1 MLGRVLARE
10 RGKSRAD
17 LAGGAVNGGNKNQ
30 EQNLLAH
37 GVERSVP
44 AGSYQLQKDFVG
56 RGISFIAVLAVE
68 VRDQFRR
75 GRKCGQDPARCR
87 PPPVFFQAFFMMEF
101 IKETRLQT
109 ADQATAVASGHHD
122 AAPAPRAFC
131 QENGPVPYARTC
143 FAEYGGRGRRRSF
156 SGPSSLAR
164 KARSPRHAR
173 TETEAARAGR
183 YAATPRIAA
192 ANSCG
197 VGRRCDRQKKGP
209 RLSPGPVCRSLSREP
224 HPTFRELAPKHWNG
238 E

>member
-37 GVERSVP
+37 GVERSFR

-56 RGISFIAVLAVE
+56 RRISFIAVLAVE
-68 VRDQFRR
+68 VRDQFRG

-87 PPPVFFQAFFMMEF
+87 PPPVFFQGFFMMEF

-109 ADQATAVASGHHD
+109 ADQATAIASGHHD

-131 QENGPVPYARTC
+131 QENGPVPYARTW

-156 SGPSSLAR
+156 FGAEPAGSQGAVPETRADRNGGRTCRKICCYATHRSGEFLR
-164 KARSPRHAR
+164 GRSEVRPA
-173 TETEAARAGR
+173 
-183 YAATPRIAA
+183 
-192 ANSCG
+192 
-197 VGRRCDRQKKGP
+197 QKKGP
-209 RLSPGPVCRSLSREP
+209 GSR
-224 HPTFRELAPKHWNG
+224 RACVPKPQ
-238 E
+238 